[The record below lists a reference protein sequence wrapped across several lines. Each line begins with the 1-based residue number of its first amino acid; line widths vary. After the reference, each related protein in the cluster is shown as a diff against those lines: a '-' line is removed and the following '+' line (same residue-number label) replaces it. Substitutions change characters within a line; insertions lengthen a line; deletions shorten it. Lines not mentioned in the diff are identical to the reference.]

1 MPKLESCSVFIKIDC
16 FQKSWFIIKGEFVES
31 GIKKKNMVREQ
42 LCQLSMSCKCN
53 IWCQLSL
60 IGYYRKC

>member
-53 IWCQLSL
+53 I
-60 IGYYRKC
+60 